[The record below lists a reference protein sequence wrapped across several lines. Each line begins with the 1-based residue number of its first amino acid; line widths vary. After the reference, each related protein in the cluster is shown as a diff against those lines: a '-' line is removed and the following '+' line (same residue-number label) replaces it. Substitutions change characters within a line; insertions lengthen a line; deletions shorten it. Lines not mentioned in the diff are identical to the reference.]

1 MPKYRVETNDGTYEI
16 ESDREPTPND
26 VESYLRQS
34 QAMAAPQP
42 GAETITAEVATPQGT
57 VADSVT
63 APVAAAS
70 APSKT
75 SLADTLKAEGWEN
88 LKPAQRLY
96 LLGSKFPEYFGREL
110 LGIGEK
116 TEGVLERAVP
126 PAAGQTL
133 GRASRIPGGAQI
145 GGFIGGVLGETVA
158 ELREEGSMRP
168 GAILAAGITGATT
181 GRPLASAGG
190 AAVAREGARLGAAN
204 VAGKAVETAVDEGR
218 APSVSEVTGSAG
230 AGFLGSAMG
239 RAMARPASVGGRA
252 SIYNMENETLQSLR
266 KEGVV
271 IPPHEIG
278 AGSDTLAS
286 IGGKAALQQEASKRN
301 QFVWQKL
308 VREDI
313 GLSKESLPIRP
324 SELVARREQLGAPYR
339 EIQKFQSEAA
349 DELDSRLAAIAKE
362 SDPHTAQIKL
372 DEPQTKAALDRLR
385 TLAAADI
392 DELKVARDQAKSA
405 RIAFFAG
412 NPNAYDAW
420 QAAKAKAE
428 GIEDAIEKAAETIGD
443 SQLTNRLK
451 YARQQIAKT
460 HSVEE
465 SLNLGNGFVDP
476 LAFGRQLANGE
487 RISGNLEKIAKFQLA
502 FRREAVEASRVPASG
517 VGAMGA
523 MSATNMASRGDA
535 PGLIGA
541 AVQMTAGRAVRPYL
555 LSDYVQEGMLNPR
568 EVQNFSSALARYI
581 SENAAELSRPE
592 PVAP

>member
-1 MPKYRVETNDGTYEI
+1 MPKYRVETSDGTFEI
-16 ESDREPTPND
+16 ESDREPTPSD

-34 QAMAAPQP
+34 QALPSNEAPALP
-42 GAETITAEVATPQGT
+42 
-57 VADSVT
+57 
-63 APVAAAS
+63 PVAAKP
-70 APSKT
+70 APAPKSENQA
-75 SLADTLKAEGWEN
+75 LFENMRERGWEK
-88 LKPAQRLY
+88 LDPQERMFY
-96 LLGSKFPEYFGREL
+96 LLAKSLPESFGIVAGAAPGLAARSIGPAVGQKIGRL
-110 LGIGEK
+110 LP
-116 TEGVLERAVP
+116 V
-126 PAAGQTL
+126 
-133 GRASRIPGGAQI
+133 PGGERI
-145 GGFIGGVLGETVA
+145 GGAIGGAGGEIVA
-158 ELREEGSMRP
+158 EVMEGGTEFRP
-168 GAILAAGITGATT
+168 GAIA
-181 GRPLASAGG
+181 G
-190 AAVAREGARLGAAN
+190 AAVSGAVTGKPMARMGGAELAKEGARIAGSN
-204 VAGKAVETAVDEGR
+204 VASAATETAIDAERLPTLGEAGR
-218 APSVSEVTGSAG
+218 AAASGVVG
-230 AGFLGSAMG
+230 AGIS
-239 RAMARPASVGGRA
+239 RALARPKSIGGRPA
-252 SIYNMENETLQSLR
+252 ISQMENETLQSLR
-266 KEGVV
+266 KEGAI

-308 VREDI
+308 AREDI

-339 EIQKFQSEAA
+339 EIQKFQSDAA
-349 DELDSRLAAIAKE
+349 DELESRLAAIAKE

-385 TLAAADI
+385 ILAAADV
-392 DELKVARDQAKSA
+392 DELKVARDQANSA
-405 RIAFFAG
+405 RKSFYAG

-420 QAAKAKAE
+420 QAARAKAE
-428 GIEDAIEKAAETIGD
+428 SIEDAIEKAADTIGD
-443 SQLTNRLK
+443 STLMKRLK
-451 YARQQIAKT
+451 DSRQQIAKT
-460 HSVEE
+460 YSVEE

-476 LAFGRQLANGE
+476 ITFGRQLANGDKM
-487 RISGNLEKIAKFQLA
+487 SGNLEKIAKFQLA